1 MRKKTIFIGMVLLGM
16 LGCTNSLSVAMGS
29 GTVVTVGK
37 NKVTL
42 DEFKQR
48 LTNFASENGI
58 KPGQMSKD
66 MVMSNLD
73 NLINTLLLLDEAKK
87 DGITVTTDE
96 VNDEYSQLRQG
107 YTDEQFN
114 KIFIEK
120 LIDKKLWLK
129 ELKEQL
135 TIKKLLAH
143 HFSNVTVSQP
153 EIESYYKKHKDTF
166 SVPEMIQARQIEL
179 PSEVV
184 AQQALNA
191 LQSGQ
196 SFSKT
201 AQTYS
206 IAPGAAN
213 GGDMGALSAG
223 DLPKELA
230 GILFTLPVG
239 KISGI
244 IKTQFGYQIFLV
256 EKKIPA
262 HNQSLNEAKND
273 IVTTLRNDK
282 INDGFVQ
289 WLKVLREQ
297 ENVSINYALLK
308 RSGLL

>member
-1 MRKKTIFIGMVLLGM
+1 MKKKTIFICILLLGM
-16 LGCTNSLSVAMGS
+16 LSCTNGLSVAMGS

-48 LTNFASENGI
+48 LNNFASENGI
-58 KPGQMSKD
+58 KTGQMSKD
-66 MVMSNLD
+66 VVLSNLD
-73 NLINTLLLLDEAKK
+73 NLINTMLLLDEAKK
-87 DGITVTTDE
+87 EGITVTTEE
-96 VNDEYSQLRQG
+96 VDQEYNQLRQG

-120 LIDKKLWLK
+120 LIDKKLWMK

-135 TIKKLLAH
+135 MIKKLFAS
-143 HFSNVTVSQP
+143 HFSNVAVSQS
-153 EIESYYKKHKDTF
+153 EIENYYNKHKDSF
-166 SVPEMIQARQIEL
+166 FVPEMIKAKQIEVS
-179 PSEVV
+179 SESN

-191 LQSGQ
+191 LNNGQ
-196 SFSKT
+196 SFSKV

-206 IAPGAAN
+206 VSPGALN
-213 GGDMGALSAG
+213 GGDMGYLSAN

-230 GILFTLPVG
+230 GILFSLPVG

-256 EKKIPA
+256 ENKIPA
-262 HNQSLNEAKND
+262 HNESMREAKND
-273 IVTTLRNDK
+273 IINTLRNEK
-282 INDGFVQ
+282 INDEFIT
-289 WLKVLREQ
+289 WLKTLREQ
-297 ENVSINYALLK
+297 ENVNINYALLK